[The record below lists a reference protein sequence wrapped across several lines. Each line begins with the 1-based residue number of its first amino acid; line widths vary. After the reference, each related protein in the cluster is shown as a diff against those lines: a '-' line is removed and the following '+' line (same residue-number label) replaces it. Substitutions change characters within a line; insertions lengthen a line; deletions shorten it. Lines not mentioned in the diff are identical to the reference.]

1 MCLRMICQHV
11 SCVKRLSDK
20 TTGRIQ
26 REECFSSE
34 NRMHSLCTFLKLIML
49 PIALQKTQQKYKWT
63 CMHIYSSVALVA
75 NI

>member
-1 MCLRMICQHV
+1 MYAARFALQVTVKQVYVFEDDM
-11 SCVKRLSDK
+11 STCVKRLSDK

-49 PIALQKTQQKYKWT
+49 PIAL
-63 CMHIYSSVALVA
+63 
-75 NI
+75 